1 MWCERPLLDGTAI
14 VSGSVTIEGWAYSA
28 LGVEGVYV
36 YVDGRRHRSRLGVFR
51 DDLRELLGESAT
63 RCGFYLTVE
72 LGDHRSGQLELAVVA
87 RGTDGRAV
95 GVRGKLACLGSDGSP
110 APSPDVAPGSTAID
124 TDPFGSVERFVPED
138 APGSLIEAEHEARYR
153 WAARAVRGRAVL
165 DAGCGVGYGT
175 AIVAGAGAA
184 RAVGIDISAEA
195 IEHAHGRYGHAGGFV
210 VGDLEGLPFADD
222 TFDAVVCFEAIEH
235 VADPS
240 CVLDEFRRVLR
251 PEGVLLISSPNRGV
265 YPPGNRFHIHEY
277 RPRELEEALAR
288 RFANVRLYQ
297 QRSHYTSLIS
307 DGSKP
312 SRARSEPNPAPD
324 VQMLPS
330 RSEPEETYV
339 VAVAGDGALPE
350 LEPPDNQFRPQNG
363 RSLAQG
369 RRGHDELGRRSF

>member
-1 MWCERPLLDGTAI
+1 
-14 VSGSVTIEGWAYSA
+14 
-28 LGVEGVYV
+28 
-36 YVDGRRHRSRLGVFR
+36 
-51 DDLRELLGESAT
+51 
-63 RCGFYLTVE
+63 
-72 LGDHRSGQLELAVVA
+72 
-87 RGTDGRAV
+87 
-95 GVRGKLACLGSDGSP
+95 
-110 APSPDVAPGSTAID
+110 
-124 TDPFGSVERFVPED
+124 
-138 APGSLIEAEHEARYR
+138 
-153 WAARAVRGRAVL
+153 
-165 DAGCGVGYGT
+165 
-175 AIVAGAGAA
+175 
-184 RAVGIDISAEA
+184 
-195 IEHAHGRYGHAGGFV
+195 
-210 VGDLEGLPFADD
+210 LEGLPFADD

-350 LEPPDNQFRPQNG
+350 LEPLLLVGGTFDG
-363 RSLAQG
+363 RSWHDLAWSWQERILMAEAAAAASDIDAAAARHESSSHACPSVVWRVVQRLWSGVVRRQG
-369 RRGHDELGRRSF
+369 RGA